1 MSNNDDKNDQDDPK
15 IARFPQKGER
25 ARPDVRREPPEVAN
39 DYSSPNGKGEPI
51 FNMPPMVKWL
61 CFSLIAVNAGFMFV
75 DEALKAQIFM
85 LLGFVSARYSGILP
99 FDWPAVVAPV
109 THLFLHGGWLH
120 VAVNVGMLMAF
131 GSALERAVGAR
142 RLIIL
147 YILSGIGGA
156 LAHWA
161 VQPLSI
167 YPLIGASGAISGLF
181 GGVLMV
187 MQRQGMM
194 GDPARYGRLILFVA
208 VWVGITIF
216 FGFAGMPGAEGNI
229 AWTAHVGGFVLG
241 MLLFNALVRGP
252 VRFR

>member
-1 MSNNDDKNDQDDPK
+1 MANSDDNNDHDDPK

-25 ARPDVRREPPEVAN
+25 AQPDLRRTPPEAAN
-39 DYSSPNGKGEPI
+39 DYRPPNGRGEPV
-51 FNMPPMVKWL
+51 FNLPPMVKWL
-61 CFSLIAVNAGFMFV
+61 CFSLIVINLLFVFV
-75 DEALKAQIFM
+75 DDVLKTQIFM
-85 LLGFVSARYSGILP
+85 LLGFISARYSGLLP
-99 FDWPAVVAPV
+99 FEWPALVAPV

-131 GSALERAVGAR
+131 GSALERAIGAR
-142 RLIIL
+142 RLFVL
-147 YILSGIGGA
+147 YLLSGFGGA

-161 VQPLSI
+161 VQPYSI

-187 MQRQGMM
+187 MHRQGML
-194 GDPARYGRLILFVA
+194 GDPGRYGRLLLFIA
-208 VWVGITIF
+208 VWVGITVF

-241 MLLFNALVRGP
+241 MLVFNMLVRGP
-252 VRFR
+252 VSFR